1 MDLTWLIW
9 VNNLTKRVLDILIS
23 FIAIVACIPL
33 ITYIAVAIK
42 CESPGP
48 VLFRQIR
55 LGKHGRRFWIYKF
68 RKFYTL
74 GSHDLAL
81 TLNNDS
87 RMTSF
92 GNALQKTK
100 LDELPQLW
108 NVLRGNMSMVG
119 PRPETIDF
127 ADCFRRG
134 YEQVLQYKPGIF
146 GPNQVFFRNESELFC
161 REMDP
166 ETYYREVIFGLKARV
181 DLAYLKK
188 ATIFTD
194 LLLMVRGSIIVV
206 FPGLLPAS
214 NEKLLRD
221 VEEWIQKPS
230 LVRLLF
236 HAACSKSNESS
247 RQSITTLERQ

>member
-1 MDLTWLIW
+1 MHVTRLIW
-9 VNNLTKRVLDILIS
+9 ANNLAKRMLDILIS
-23 FIAIVACIPL
+23 FIALVACIPL
-33 ITYIAVAIK
+33 IIYIVISIK

-55 LGKHGRRFWIYKF
+55 LGKHWQPFWIYKF

-74 GSHDLAL
+74 GSPGLSL

-87 RMTSF
+87 RMTSV
-92 GNALQKTK
+92 GKVLQKTK

-108 NVLRGNMSMVG
+108 NVLRGDMSMVG

-127 ADCFRRG
+127 ADCFRCG

-161 REMDP
+161 GKMDP
-166 ETYYREVIFGLKARV
+166 EAYYREVIFGLKARV
-181 DLAYLKK
+181 DLAYFKK
-188 ATIFTD
+188 ANIFTD
-194 LLLMVRGSIIVV
+194 LLVMVRGAIIVV
-206 FPGLLPAS
+206 FPGFRPAS
-214 NEKLLRD
+214 NEKLLTD

-230 LVRLLF
+230 LVRLLS
-236 HAACSKSNESS
+236 HAARSKSNKLFK
-247 RQSITTLERQ
+247 QSMTT